1 MYAINPNFSPL
12 EIRSAMAT
20 GKLFSWSVSNNVSF
34 CLNQKKEGRL
44 ENECLFIILIFPYHK
59 ID

>member
-12 EIRSAMAT
+12 EIRSAIAT

-44 ENECLFIILIFPYHK
+44 EEMFIYHSY
-59 ID
+59 ISLS

>member
-34 CLNQKKEGRL
+34 CFNQKKEGRL
-44 ENECLFIILIFPYHK
+44 E
-59 ID
+59 